1 MKYLLL
7 LGCLWFNWVLAV
19 TPAQIELLK
28 TLDEQLVKIT
38 HIEASLPLE
47 QTFHTRSKTAQFK
60 IELITLQEKAEAR
73 QAKLAEDI
81 AGVKELLSILKNNES
96 ENFEETDSVI
106 LAQIESLEAE
116 LNHYGAAL
124 KKVRLIKVQSA
135 NLLDKIN
142 SLNAST
148 FSDFLFQKSPLI
160 LSLDALK
167 NLSNEWRSTKDNLY
181 SLETL
186 ITIIILLVV
195 NALILIFGRRLYA
208 FHFKLKLEDANFPRS
223 YLYKIGI
230 IISLIII
237 AYRSYYSLGTEE
249 TNPHLI
255 GVIYFFCYASC
266 SFLLFDLLRKL
277 DIKPKK
283 EIVDRKIV
291 HHQRRLFK
299 LTVYTA
305 EFLSITVPIL
315 LILGYVIL
323 GAYITFNI
331 TITIAG
337 LVLFFFLRSLAERA
351 IHFFQIEKTKTLSAL
366 SIIVVE
372 LLLGVVILVL
382 ISSFW
387 GFSLQNYSEFY
398 EKFKNGFTIGQ
409 TNVNPRNI
417 LLTIIGF
424 IATLYI
430 FRFIQWFLKERVF
443 KYTQTKRSVAEA
455 MISLTGYLGIMVAIF
470 TSLSILGLKSSDLT
484 IVVGALSLGI
494 GFGLQNII
502 NNFVSGVIL
511 LFERPVKIGDWIVLD
526 SGLQGTI
533 KQISI
538 RSTEIETIHRASVI
552 IPNSDLISKS
562 ITNWTLR
569 DPVIRLDLLVGVAYG
584 SDVEKVREILL
595 KAAAENEIVRKS
607 PEPVVLFQDF
617 ADSSLN
623 FELRYF
629 VKGFTNQAPAQ
640 SELRFA
646 INTALAEAG
655 IEIPFPQ
662 RDIHIKSGKL

>member
-299 LTVYTA
+299 LTV
-305 EFLSITVPIL
+305 
-315 LILGYVIL
+315 
-323 GAYITFNI
+323 
-331 TITIAG
+331 
-337 LVLFFFLRSLAERA
+337 
-351 IHFFQIEKTKTLSAL
+351 
-366 SIIVVE
+366 
-372 LLLGVVILVL
+372 
-382 ISSFW
+382 
-387 GFSLQNYSEFY
+387 
-398 EKFKNGFTIGQ
+398 
-409 TNVNPRNI
+409 
-417 LLTIIGF
+417 
-424 IATLYI
+424 
-430 FRFIQWFLKERVF
+430 
-443 KYTQTKRSVAEA
+443 
-455 MISLTGYLGIMVAIF
+455 
-470 TSLSILGLKSSDLT
+470 
-484 IVVGALSLGI
+484 
-494 GFGLQNII
+494 
-502 NNFVSGVIL
+502 
-511 LFERPVKIGDWIVLD
+511 
-526 SGLQGTI
+526 
-533 KQISI
+533 
-538 RSTEIETIHRASVI
+538 
-552 IPNSDLISKS
+552 
-562 ITNWTLR
+562 
-569 DPVIRLDLLVGVAYG
+569 
-584 SDVEKVREILL
+584 
-595 KAAAENEIVRKS
+595 
-607 PEPVVLFQDF
+607 
-617 ADSSLN
+617 
-623 FELRYF
+623 
-629 VKGFTNQAPAQ
+629 
-640 SELRFA
+640 
-646 INTALAEAG
+646 
-655 IEIPFPQ
+655 
-662 RDIHIKSGKL
+662 